1 MATKS
6 TEKKTS
12 LEPSEVFCAV
22 GLLIPTSQMRAL
34 VKDQT
39 GTELLRW
46 ASTDGLAIAKK
57 GIKPLDAR
65 FKKMFQECAKLNRE
79 ATDLKKRTEMV
90 ANIVA
95 GFSGAIGSK
104 VFMKAMNTFVNTAD
118 KVYLTGAQWPEEV
131 NRFRM
136 KDEDAKFDYNSS
148 DLVVQVGD
156 KKFFGI
162 SLKKKPNV
170 SKPDPTIINKAFS
183 TFLTSDEQE
192 IKKMS
197 EDLNKVRQEYFANI
211 VKKAQK
217 DDIISIRGL
226 DTMSTED
233 VWNAKLKNPNKR
245 NETVAL
251 INLKGFNDRDN
262 PVELSDVVGTAE
274 QLTVYDKPKGRMGL
288 KDYIN
293 ADLARVDNEL
303 FAGFSE
309 IIDKKADFFADTL
322 IDMVLK
328 TQLNTKLKA
337 KDIGD
342 FNFEFALVTGFADYT
357 PNKKDAS
364 KDKLTLRGATFIPLH
379 TILCG
384 LANLA
389 GAEDKF
395 EIKPDA
401 KQKAETNAAKVFYTL
416 SKQNVPILDLQ
427 LRYKGDFKAQPQFF
441 ATITK
446 EFKQQMFKECKVK
459 KKSKKQNEITI
470 LNKRKT
476 AK

>member
-22 GLLIPTSQMRAL
+22 GLLMPTKNMRDL

-39 GTELLRW
+39 GTELLKW
-46 ASTDGLAIAKK
+46 ASTDGLAIANK
-57 GIKPLDAR
+57 GINPLDNR
-65 FKKMFQECAKLNRE
+65 FTKMFQECAKLNRE

-104 VFMKAMNTFVNTAD
+104 VFMKAFGVFVSTAD
-118 KVYLTGAQWPEEV
+118 AVYLTGATWPSDV
-131 NRFRM
+131 SDFRM
-136 KDEDAKFDYNSS
+136 KDADTKFDYNSS
-148 DLVVQVGD
+148 DLVVKAGG
-156 KKFFGI
+156 KFFGI

-183 TFLTSDEQE
+183 TFLGGDDSE

-197 EDLNKVRQEYFANI
+197 ADLNKVRQEYFAKI
-211 VKKAQK
+211 VRDAQK
-217 DDIISIRGL
+217 DGIISIRGL
-226 DTMSTED
+226 ETMSTEKI
-233 VWNAKLKNPNKR
+233 WNAKLKKPNAKK

-251 INLKGFNDRDN
+251 INLKGFNEKDD

-274 QLTVYDKPKGRMGL
+274 QLTVYDKPTGRMGL

-293 ADLARVDNEL
+293 KDLAKDDNKL

-309 IIDKKADFFADTL
+309 IIDKKAQFFADTL

-337 KDIGD
+337 KNIGD
-342 FNFEFALVTGFADYT
+342 LNFEFALVTGFADYT
-357 PNKKDAS
+357 PNKKNPS
-364 KDKLTLRGATFIPLH
+364 LDKLTLRPAKFIPLH

-395 EIKPDA
+395 EIKPDKEK
-401 KQKAETNAAKVFYTL
+401 KQEANAAKVFYAL

-427 LRYKGDFKAQPQFF
+427 LRY
-441 ATITK
+441 
-446 EFKQQMFKECKVK
+446 
-459 KKSKKQNEITI
+459 
-470 LNKRKT
+470 
-476 AK
+476 

>member
-57 GIKPLDAR
+57 GIKPLDDR

-79 ATDLKKRTEMV
+79 TTDLKKRTEMV

-104 VFMKAMNTFVNTAD
+104 VFMKAMNTFVSTAD
-118 KVYLTGAQWPEEV
+118 KVYLTGATWPEEV

-183 TFLTSDEQE
+183 TFLTSDDKD

-217 DDIISIRGL
+217 DD
-226 DTMSTED
+226 
-233 VWNAKLKNPNKR
+233 
-245 NETVAL
+245 
-251 INLKGFNDRDN
+251 

-446 EFKQQMFKECKVK
+446 KFKEQMFKECNVK
-459 KKSKKQNEITI
+459 KKTKKQNEISI
-470 LNKRKT
+470 LNKKKT